1 MFGETRRVRLY
12 GIICYV
18 VAAAA
23 ETGGLVFILLALREN
38 RDIMRRWV
46 EANPNNNDEG
56 SYGQIILLN
65 QVVPALLGV
74 SSWRSRVAVVLI
86 AVGILAGT
94 LGNFTGLPS

>member
-1 MFGETRRVRLY
+1 VRVY
-12 GIICYV
+12 AIICYA

-23 ETGGLVFILLALREN
+23 ETGGLAFVLLALREN
-38 RDIMRRWV
+38 RNNMRRWV
-46 EANPNNNDEG
+46 EANPNNNDGG
-56 SYGQIILLN
+56 SYGQLMLLN
-65 QVVPALLGV
+65 QVVPALLGA